1 MSAILLVKTLANTS
15 LEYLP
20 ENNLRERINFIEIG
34 NTMDLIFNTTK
45 LNVRQYIIENICLN
59 KEYYFVTIHQLHTMM
74 EKHGIDFYNY
84 AIYQKMIMD
93 TEFTDFLILID
104 FLREIGL
111 SFVDVESNKFYKL
124 ELEADDISVNNRFID
139 FKSYPEKK
147 NICNVKDIP
156 PIILINKKIIE
167 KYT

>member
-20 ENNLRERINFIEIG
+20 DNNLRERINFIEIG

-74 EKHGIDFYNY
+74 GKHGIDFYNY
-84 AIYQKMIMD
+84 RIYQKMIMD

-104 FLREIGL
+104 FLREMCI
-111 SFVDVESNKFYKL
+111 SFVDIESNKFYRL
-124 ELEADDISVNNRFID
+124 ELESDDISGNITD
-139 FKSYPEKK
+139 FSSYPEKK

-156 PIILINKKIIE
+156 PIILINRKIIE